1 MGGLE
6 CQVKAYTLYS
16 YVAVSRGVNV
26 YNQRAVR
33 CSACTQ
39 KSETKSARKARE
51 RRARDEE
58 REARSAAEA
67 VKSRSRML
75 KALVEVSRLRQRV
88 EEGDATQREITDAIN
103 KSTREAVECT
113 RRVIRMCTEV

>member
-1 MGGLE
+1 MYIIN
-6 CQVKAYTLYS
+6 AT
-16 YVAVSRGVNV
+16 
-26 YNQRAVR
+26 
-33 CSACTQ
+33 SAQ
-39 KSETKSARKARE
+39 KSETKSAKKTRE

-67 VKSRSRML
+67 VKNRSRML
-75 KALVEVSRLRQRV
+75 KALVEVSRARQRV
-88 EEGDATQREITDAIN
+88 EEGDATQREITDTIN

>member
-1 MGGLE
+1 
-6 CQVKAYTLYS
+6 
-16 YVAVSRGVNV
+16 
-26 YNQRAVR
+26 
-33 CSACTQ
+33 
-39 KSETKSARKARE
+39 
-51 RRARDEE
+51 
-58 REARSAAEA
+58 
-67 VKSRSRML
+67 ML